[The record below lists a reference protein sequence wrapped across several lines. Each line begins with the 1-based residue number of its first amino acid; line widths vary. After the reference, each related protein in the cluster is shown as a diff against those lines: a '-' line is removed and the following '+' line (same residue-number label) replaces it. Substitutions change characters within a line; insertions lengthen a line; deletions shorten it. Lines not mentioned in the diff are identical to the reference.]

1 MSSELRGAGLD
12 IGSRSIEL
20 VVVDVAT
27 GKVLISQERQTTPD
41 LAATCRDMLDSVSYD
56 RIVATGY
63 GRALAEVSFGF
74 PSVTEIKAYARGA
87 QALFPGCRTVL
98 DIGGQ
103 DTKAIA
109 LDGLGRVTNFEM
121 NDRCAAGT
129 GRFLEMVA
137 AALGYMLPELGPGA
151 LSGKNG
157 VQISSMCA
165 VFAESEIIGLLTKGM
180 RREDIALAVHR
191 TIATRTSS
199 MLARVGANAPVVF
212 AGGGARNPCLV
223 QMMGNVLKSEL
234 LIPPQPQMLGSLG
247 AALIAMDNWRNGGP
261 LPENQLV

>member
-1 MSSELRGAGLD
+1 MKKLRAAGLD

-20 VVVDVAT
+20 VVVNGA
-27 GKVLISQERQTTPD
+27 GEVLFSRETQTTPD
-41 LAATCRDMLDSVSYD
+41 LSAVCRHMLGSVSFD
-56 RIVATGY
+56 RIIATGY
-63 GRALAEVSFGF
+63 GRSLAEVSFGF

-103 DTKAIA
+103 DTKVIA
-109 LDGLGRVTNFEM
+109 LDGLGKVINFEM

-129 GRFLEMVA
+129 GRFLEMIA
-137 AALGYMLPELGPGA
+137 AALGYSLSELGPEA

-165 VFAESEIIGLLTKGM
+165 VFAESEIIGLLTKDM

-191 TIATRTSS
+191 TIITRTGS
-199 MLARVGANAPVVF
+199 MLARVGAITPIVF
-212 AGGGARNPCLV
+212 AGGGARNQCLV
-223 QMMGNVLKSEL
+223 QMIEHALKSEPL
-234 LIPPQPQMLGSLG
+234 VPEQPQMLGALG
-247 AALIAMDNWRNGGP
+247 AALIAADN
-261 LPENQLV
+261 

>member
-1 MSSELRGAGLD
+1 MRSAGLD

-20 VVVDVAT
+20 VVTDAST
-27 GKVLISQERQTTPD
+27 GEILVSQEAETTPD
-41 LAATCRDMLDSVSYD
+41 VAGVCRTIIDGVSFD
-56 RIVATGY
+56 RIIVTGY

-87 QALFPGCRTVL
+87 HAVFRGCRTVL

-109 LDGLGRVTNFEM
+109 LDGSGRAINFEM

-129 GRFLEMVA
+129 GRFLEMIA
-137 AALGYMLPELGPGA
+137 TALGYRLPELGAAA

-165 VFAESEIIGLLTKGM
+165 VFAESEVIGLLNKGA

-191 TIATRTSS
+191 TVTARVGT
-199 MLARVGANAPVVF
+199 MLARVGTNPPIVF
-212 AGGGARNPCLV
+212 AGGGARNQCLV
-223 QMMGNVLKSEL
+223 RLMGSALKGEL
-234 LIPPQPQMLGSLG
+234 LVPPQPQMIGALG
-247 AALIAMDNWRNGGP
+247 AALLAI
-261 LPENQLV
+261 EN

>member
-1 MSSELRGAGLD
+1 MSSEFRSAGLD

-20 VVVDVAT
+20 VVVDSAT
-27 GKVLISQERQTTPD
+27 GKILFSRETQTTPD
-41 LAATCRDMLDSVSYD
+41 LAAVCRDMLASVSFD
-56 RIVATGY
+56 RIIATGY
-63 GRALAEVSFGF
+63 GRNLAEVSFGL
-74 PSVTEIKAYARGA
+74 PTVTEIKAYARGA

-103 DTKAIA
+103 DTKVIA
-109 LDGLGRVTNFEM
+109 LDGLGKVVTFEM

-137 AALGYMLPELGPGA
+137 AALGYSLSELGSGA

-180 RREDIALAVHR
+180 QREDIALAVHR
-191 TIATRTSS
+191 TIVSRTGS
-199 MLARVGANAPVVF
+199 MLARVGATAPIVF
-212 AGGGARNPCLV
+212 AGGGARNQCLV
-223 QMMGNVLKSEL
+223 RMFEDAWKSEPL
-234 LIPPQPQMLGSLG
+234 VPGQPQMLGALG
-247 AALIAMDNWRNGGP
+247 AALIAADS
-261 LPENQLV
+261 

>member
-1 MSSELRGAGLD
+1 MNELRAAGLD

-20 VVVDVAT
+20 VVVNGAT
-27 GKVLISQERQTTPD
+27 GRILFSREEQTSPD
-41 LAATCRDMLDSVSYD
+41 LAVVCRDMLASVSFD
-56 RIVATGY
+56 RITVTGY
-63 GRALAEVSFGF
+63 GRSLAEVTFGF

-87 QALFPGCRTVL
+87 HALFPGCRTVL

-103 DTKAIA
+103 DTKVIA
-109 LDGLGRVTNFEM
+109 LNGSGRAINFEM

-137 AALGYMLPELGPGA
+137 AALGYSLPELGAGA

-165 VFAESEIIGLLTKGM
+165 VFAESEIIGLLTKGL

-191 TIATRTSS
+191 TIVTRTGS
-199 MLARVGANAPVVF
+199 MLARVGAITPIVF
-212 AGGGARNPCLV
+212 AGGGARNQCLV
-223 QMMGNVLKSEL
+223 QMIEGALKSKPL
-234 LIPPQPQMLGSLG
+234 VPAQPQMLGALG
-247 AALIAMDNWRNGGP
+247 AALITADN
-261 LPENQLV
+261 